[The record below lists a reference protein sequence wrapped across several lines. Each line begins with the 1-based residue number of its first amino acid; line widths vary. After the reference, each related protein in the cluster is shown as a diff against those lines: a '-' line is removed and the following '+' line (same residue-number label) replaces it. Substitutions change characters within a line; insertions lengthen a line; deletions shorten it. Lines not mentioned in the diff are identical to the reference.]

1 MTNAGDLIV
10 QLDAAMRR
18 RRLEDDVRRGLTD
31 HPKWTSPVWFYDER
45 GSQLFSEITRLPEY
59 YLGRAERMILE
70 ANASEIARI
79 ASCDTLVEL
88 GAGTSEKTRLLLD
101 AMAATGLLRYFVPL
115 DVDVETLRSAS
126 ETIADDYPMIAVR
139 PVVSDFMDLH
149 ALPRPGRSR
158 LIGFLG
164 STIGNLT
171 PPLRS
176 RFLFDLEANLSYL
189 DRVLVG
195 FDLVKDEKRLV
206 AAYNDASGITAQF
219 NKNVLF
225 VLNRELGATFDPDA
239 FDHVALWDPVQ
250 RWIELRLRS
259 SRAQTVRVGAL
270 DLEVAFEKGEEMRT
284 EISAK
289 FTEEQV
295 DEELAAAGIVVD
307 KTWGDDDAMF
317 LLVLG
322 HPYC

>member
-18 RRLEDDVRRGLTD
+18 RRLEDDVRHGLTD

-70 ANASEIARI
+70 TNASEIARI

-126 ETIADDYPMIAVR
+126 ETIADEYPAIAVR

-171 PPLRS
+171 PPVRS

-206 AAYNDASGITAQF
+206 AAYDDASGITAQF

-270 DLEVAFEKGEEMRT
+270 DLEVTFEEGEEMRT

-307 KTWGDDDAMF
+307 KTWTDDDAMF

-322 HPYC
+322 YPYC